1 MSEFAK
7 KVKKYY
13 DGGLWGL
20 ARVQKALEI
29 GKITQEEYEEIVK
42 E

>member
-13 DGGLWGL
+13 DGGLWSL
-20 ARVQKALEI
+20 ARVQKALEL
-29 GKITQEEYEEIVK
+29 GKITQDEYDEIVGK
-42 E
+42 